1 MTSVNDVLGARY
13 RLVRLLGRGGMSD
26 VYEAVDERSGTT
38 VALKIVRSGDPEY
51 GRRLAQEAA
60 ALESFEH
67 PGLIRLLDTGLA
79 GDQAFLVMELID
91 GPTLSA
97 YLRDGPLS
105 SRDTAD
111 LGARLADALAYVHQ
125 RGIVHR
131 DVKPSNI
138 LLASNG
144 DAWLGDFGIARLHD
158 TSTMTVTG
166 TTMGTVSYMA
176 PEQLE
181 DHQVGPA
188 ADIWS
193 LGIVLL
199 ECLTG
204 QRAYGGTPSEVVAR
218 RMAGPVPLP
227 DDLPAPWKL
236 VLTGMLDHQPDQ
248 RLDGAEVASLL
259 AAAAFDPPW
268 SPSDSDA
275 TTRLDTMDRSD
286 RTVLMPGAAAASVG
300 GDETRLI
307 RPART
312 VATAARS
319 IPPRTLAISG
329 AAALLVLGIVLF
341 FVFDSTPSKKHPAS
355 TTRPPVTT
363 TAPTT
368 TTTLPG
374 ASALAMLE
382 SDVGAGQTAGSIDPA
397 DAQVIS
403 QQARLA
409 RTNYLAGNT
418 GQAAHDLQQA
428 AMTIANGVASGA
440 INQSQGAV
448 IQSDLAVLASALN
461 LASASTPPTTTST
474 TSTSTTTTTAPLTG
488 IGNGNGNG
496 NGNGFGN

>member
-1 MTSVNDVLGARY
+1 
-13 RLVRLLGRGGMSD
+13 
-26 VYEAVDERSGTT
+26 
-38 VALKIVRSGDPEY
+38 
-51 GRRLAQEAA
+51 
-60 ALESFEH
+60 
-67 PGLIRLLDTGLA
+67 
-79 GDQAFLVMELID
+79 MELID

-204 QRAYGGTPSEVVAR
+204 QRATAAR
-218 RMAGPVPLP
+218 RARWWRGEWPDRCRCRRPAGSLETGAHGHARPSTR
-227 DDLPAPWKL
+227 PASRRRR
-236 VLTGMLDHQPDQ
+236 G
-248 RLDGAEVASLL
+248 GL
-259 AAAAFDPPW
+259 ALGGRGVRPPW

-312 VATAARS
+312 VANATRS

-382 SDVGAGQTAGSIDPA
+382 SDVGAGQTAGSID
-397 DAQVIS
+397 
-403 QQARLA
+403 L
-409 RTNYLAGNT
+409 
-418 GQAAHDLQQA
+418 
-428 AMTIANGVASGA
+428 
-440 INQSQGAV
+440 
-448 IQSDLAVLASALN
+448 
-461 LASASTPPTTTST
+461 
-474 TSTSTTTTTAPLTG
+474 LTRR
-488 IGNGNGNG
+488 
-496 NGNGFGN
+496 